1 MIDATLNRR
10 KALQL
15 GAATAG
21 LTLLPG
27 TRRAAAQDATITFW
41 NTTFPMEDPI
51 EKAKRPEDFYIS
63 QAIARFQEAN
73 PGVVV
78 EMETIPDGT
87 ESFTKFRT
95 ASVARNGPDVMGMWS
110 GSYMLGVQDFLEP
123 LNEYF
128 TPEERERITGWEA
141 TSADFRAD
149 SDQTYGVPAGSDGTS
164 CFYYNME
171 LLTNAGVDPE
181 ASWPAS
187 FDEFATMLG
196 TIAESGVTP
205 LALDENTIIW
215 QILSWWQAQ
224 MLGGADQV
232 GKIVTGETDFSNPT
246 LIDIVTN
253 WQRLPDYTIP
263 GAETMPGE
271 AAQQL
276 FFAGEVAITSA
287 TFSILTNAREALGE
301 NLGMVKIPDYSTEA
315 PLKSG
320 GIGGAGTALIVS
332 NYSEVKEQAVNFI
345 KHLMSKEEQ
354 ELKAASGEGS
364 LLNVTDVDTSQYYTD
379 PFKQIQQ
386 EWANE
391 PSTVFWLDNLYP
403 VDLTNEIK
411 AQSQLAWTG
420 QISAEEFLAK
430 ADAKRDELLSS

>member
-1 MIDATLNRR
+1 
-10 KALQL
+10 
-15 GAATAG
+15 
-21 LTLLPG
+21 
-27 TRRAAAQDATITFW
+27 
-41 NTTFPMEDPI
+41 
-51 EKAKRPEDFYIS
+51 
-63 QAIARFQEAN
+63 
-73 PGVVV
+73 
-78 EMETIPDGT
+78 
-87 ESFTKFRT
+87 
-95 ASVARNGPDVMGMWS
+95 
-110 GSYMLGVQDFLEP
+110 MLGVQDFLEP

-149 SDQTYGVPAGSDGTS
+149 SDQIYGVPAGSDGTS
-164 CFYYNME
+164 CFYYNRE
-171 LLTNAGVDPE
+171 LLATAGIDPE

-196 TIAESGVTP
+196 TIADSGVTP

-215 QILSWWQAQ
+215 QVLSWWQAQ

-246 LIDIVTN
+246 LIEIVTN
-253 WQRLPDYTIP
+253 WQRLPEYTIP

-276 FFAGEVAITSA
+276 LFAGEVAMTSA
-287 TFSILTNAREALGE
+287 TFSILTDAREALGE

-430 ADAKRDELLSS
+430 ADAKRDELLGA